1 VCTIQ
6 LCSSAADVN
15 VFILFKTTARSK
27 HYNWSTFCWLQKS
40 VIFCVH
46 CFNILFLLA
55 FTYSCFLCDS
65 AAIMWC
71 ETLLYRT
78 VPYFHIHISVS
89 SHLKLTCC
97 VVNADFVLQP
107 TLGDSSVAM
116 LYSSLCSLL
125 VLGDDLSHIDRTAVC
140 ETLRH
145 LQEQFDR
152 SGCSQYWNV
161 NVLTVTW
168 YNLY

>member
-1 VCTIQ
+1 MSQCVLYSCVVVQ
-6 LCSSAADVN
+6 LMWMYSFCS
-15 VFILFKTTARSK
+15 RP
-27 HYNWSTFCWLQKS
+27 LQGPNIITDLLSVGYKSQS

-78 VPYFHIHISVS
+78 IPYFHIHISVS

-97 VVNADFVLQP
+97 MVNADFVLHP

-152 SGCSQYWNV
+152 SGC
-161 NVLTVTW
+161 
-168 YNLY
+168 